1 MHDKTSTNR
10 GRPDRMKKIVLK
22 HVNAFTTTPFQGNPA
37 GVVPDARG
45 LSDEAMQSIARELG
59 MPETAF
65 VLPPT
70 LKAAGLQIRWFTPA
84 IEVPLCGHATI
95 GAFHALAEDGLQG
108 MRYNGTHKFV
118 VQTKSGLLQVT
129 VEKSTSGIVVEFQLP
144 VPKFSVTKTI
154 LPLLGRPLGLKTS
167 DLDPALP
174 IVRTNNLAYIPVK
187 KRSRLWEL
195 KPDMKG
201 LAEGCRKLGFIGV
214 SLVTF
219 QTIEESSAFHSRF
232 FAPAAGIDEDPV
244 TGSANGPLGVYSFLY
259 GVRKGIALPSYWLLD
274 DRLEFIGEQGD
285 VIGRKGRVKV
295 RLKVKKGGIGD
306 VRIAGEAVTLFKSA
320 LTL

>member
-1 MHDKTSTNR
+1 
-10 GRPDRMKKIVLK
+10 MKKIVLK

-45 LSDEAMQSIARELG
+45 LSDATMQSIARELG
-59 MPETAF
+59 APETAF

-70 LKAAGLQIRWFTPA
+70 LKAADIQIRWFSPA
-84 IEVPLCGHATI
+84 VEIPLCGHATI
-95 GAFHALAEDGLQG
+95 GAFHALAEDGMHG
-108 MRYNGTHKFV
+108 MRSNGSRLFV

-129 VEKSTSGIVVEFQLP
+129 VVKSPSGIVVEFQLP
-144 VPKFSVTKTI
+144 VPKFSVLKA
-154 LPLLGRPLGLKTS
+154 LPPALSHPLGLTKS

-174 IVRTNNLAYIPVK
+174 VARSNYLYIPMK

-195 KPDMKG
+195 NPDMKRLG
-201 LAEGCRKLGFIGV
+201 DWCRKFGFIGV
-214 SLVTF
+214 SLVTL

-285 VIGRKGRVKV
+285 VMGRKGRVKV
-295 RLKVKKGGIGD
+295 RLKVKKGGVGD

-320 LTL
+320 LTLS